1 VSNLYNDAFNLAYA
15 GDYWKAMIL
24 NGLLTSSMLVENYL
38 PARLA
43 LENGALA
50 AGVTGN
56 GPAVAAVAY
65 RENVSNI
72 KEVLEVLPGVTIV
85 SPVNNE
91 RASLVR

>member
-1 VSNLYNDAFNLAYA
+1 
-15 GDYWKAMIL
+15 
-24 NGLLTSSMLVENYL
+24 MLIENYL

-65 RENVSNI
+65 RENVPNI
-72 KEVLEVLPGVTIV
+72 RQALKVFPGMTIV